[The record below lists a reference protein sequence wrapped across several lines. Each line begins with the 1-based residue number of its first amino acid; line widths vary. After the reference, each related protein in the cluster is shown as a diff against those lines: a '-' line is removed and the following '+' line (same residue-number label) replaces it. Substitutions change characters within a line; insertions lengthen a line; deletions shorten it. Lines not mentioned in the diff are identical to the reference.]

1 MENKEENEMK
11 IAIATDHHGVK
22 IKGELIK
29 YLNQNGYEVLDYGTN
44 DEEMVD
50 YPEFAFKVGEAVS
63 KEVVSYGILLCGTG
77 IGMSIAC
84 NKVRGIRCAKV
95 SSLEEAK
102 LSREHNNANVLALSS
117 KMPIHE
123 MEKIISIFL
132 NTEFLG
138 ERHLRRINKIK
149 EYEEHYDN

>member
-1 MENKEENEMK
+1 MK
-11 IAIATDHHGVK
+11 IAIATDHHGVE
-22 IKGELIK
+22 IKKQLIEF
-29 YLNQNGYEVLDYGTN
+29 LENEGNEVNDFGT
-44 DEEMVD
+44 DGTEMVD

-63 KEVVSYGILLCGTG
+63 KGEAHYGILLCGTG

-84 NKVRGIRCAKV
+84 NKVKGVRCAKV
-95 SSLEEAK
+95 SSLKEAK

-117 KMPIHE
+117 KMPITE
-123 MEKIISIFL
+123 MKEIIKIFL
-132 NTEFLG
+132 NTAFLG